1 MLICS
6 SLHCFLSLLRL
17 LSVTHILE
25 LNDSAARV
33 YTSRLLLPARL
44 QEKPPDYD
52 VSKFSVKTL
61 LFWSEKDWLA
71 PRPDVD
77 WLLKNLPASA
87 QAFVRHLP
95 TYSHLDFTWAHN
107 ANDNIY
113 RDVIRIF
120 KENL

>member
-1 MLICS
+1 MI
-6 SLHCFLSLLRL
+6 
-17 LSVTHILE
+17 
-25 LNDSAARV
+25 
-33 YTSRLLLPARL
+33 LLLESTRLVSSRPARL